1 SVKFTYVVTAAD
13 IAKGEIENTATA
25 KGKDPNGKPVED
37 DDDYTVGTEDPE
49 HPTDPEDPDKPV
61 LYTAKIETVKEAA
74 PGLYTVGDTITY
86 TVTVEN
92 IGNVAVKNIQVTDNR
107 EGAKLA
113 AGETGVIDTLAAGE
127 KASVKFT
134 YVVTAADIAKG
145 EIINTATAKGEDP
158 NGKPVEDDDTYTVG
172 TEDPEDP
179 TDPDDPDKPVLYTAK
194 IETVK
199 EAAPGLYTVGDTI
212 TYTVTVE
219 NIGNVAVKN
228 IQVTDNRE
236 GAKLAAGETGVI
248 DTLAAGEKASVKFT
262 YVVTAADIAKGEII
276 NTATA
281 KGEDPNGKPV
291 EDDDTYTVGTEDPED
306 PTDPDD
312 PDKPVLYT
320 AAIEIEKIADKM
332 TDVKVG
338 DVVTYTVTVK
348 NTGNVPVKITEVSD
362 TLVEIAPED
371 FDLQVILPGQTA
383 TAKYSFIADHAHV
396 NHGSIENTV
405 NVTTE
410 DPNGDEV
417 PGTDTVT
424 VETADPETVDAEVR
438 KTWADN
444 NDEQKKRPGQIT
456 VHLFKDGVEIDSAVI
471 KAADGWKHTF
481 AGLQKYHDD
490 GTEIEYTVTEDAVSG
505 YVTRI
510 NGFNVTN
517 TITTIPV
524 HKVVVHYWYEEVGGD
539 KAAPDSVHH
548 YFEGEG
554 YDIVSPYIQG
564 YTPDLTRVTGVVG
577 KSDIEVDV
585 VYTPVLYSLTIRYID
600 RETGAEV
607 ATTYYESGLKVGDHY
622 EVVSPKVAGKTP
634 SIGTVKGSMPAHD
647 MVVTVF
653 YGTGTIIITD
663 YETPLGAPGCGAE
676 TGECFE

>member
-1 SVKFTYVVTAAD
+1 M
-13 IAKGEIENTATA
+13 
-25 KGKDPNGKPVED
+25 ED
-37 DDDYTVGTEDPE
+37 DDTYTVGTEDPD

-61 LYTAKIETVKEAA
+61 LYTAKIEVTKEAA

-92 IGNVAVKNIQVTDNR
+92 KGNVAVTDIKVTDNR

-113 AGETGVIDTLAAGE
+113 AGETGVIESLAAGA

-134 YVVTAADIAKG
+134 YVVTDADITAG
-145 EIINTATAKGEDP
+145 EIINTAKAKGEDP
-158 NGKPVEDDDTYTVG
+158 TGKPVDDDDTYTIG
-172 TEDPEDP
+172 TEDPENP
-179 TDPDDPDKPVLYTAK
+179 TDP
-194 IETVK
+194 E
-199 EAAPGLYTVGDTI
+199 
-212 TYTVTVE
+212 
-219 NIGNVAVKN
+219 
-228 IQVTDNRE
+228 
-236 GAKLAAGETGVI
+236 
-248 DTLAAGEKASVKFT
+248 
-262 YVVTAADIAKGEII
+262 
-276 NTATA
+276 
-281 KGEDPNGKPV
+281 
-291 EDDDTYTVGTEDPED
+291 
-306 PTDPDD
+306 D

-320 AAIEIEKIADKM
+320 AAVEIRKVADK
-332 TDVKVG
+332 TSGVKVG
-338 DVVTYTVTVK
+338 DTVTYTVTVK

-362 TLVEIAPED
+362 TLVEISPED

-383 TAKYSFIADHAHV
+383 TAKYTFTADHAHV
-396 NHGSIENTV
+396 NHGSIVNTV
-405 NVTTE
+405 DVTTE

-417 PGTDTVT
+417 PGTDTET
-424 VETADPETVDAEVR
+424 VETADPETVDAEIR

-444 NDEQKKRPGQIT
+444 NNEQKKRPGQIT
-456 VHLFKDGVEIDSAVI
+456 VHLLKDGVEIDSAVI
-471 KAADGWKHTF
+471 TAADGWKHTF
-481 AGLQKYHDD
+481 AGLRKYHDN
-490 GTEIEYTVTEDAVSG
+490 GTEIKYTVTEDAVSG
-505 YVTRI
+505 YRTQI

-524 HKVVVHYWYEEVGGD
+524 RKVVVHYWYEEVGGEQ
-539 KAAPDSVHH
+539 AAPDSVHH

-564 YTPDLTRVTGVVG
+564 YTPDLTRVTGIAG

-585 VYTPVLYSLTIRYID
+585 VYTAQLYSLTIRYID

-607 ATTYYESGLKVGDHY
+607 ASTYYQGGLKIGDYY
-622 EVVSPKVAGKTP
+622 EVVSPKVADKTP

-647 MVVTVF
+647 MVVTVY